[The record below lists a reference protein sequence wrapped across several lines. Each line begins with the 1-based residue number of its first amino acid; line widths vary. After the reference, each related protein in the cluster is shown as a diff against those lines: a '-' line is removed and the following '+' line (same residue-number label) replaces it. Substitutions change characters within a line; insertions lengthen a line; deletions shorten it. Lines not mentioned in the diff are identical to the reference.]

1 MKNQLLHTPEGVRDI
16 YNEEC
21 EKKLEL
27 QDRLHKALKRHG
39 YHSIQTP
46 TFEFFDI
53 FGKEV
58 GTIPSNE
65 LYKFFD
71 REGNTLVLRPDITPS
86 IARSA
91 AKYFMD
97 EDMPIRLS
105 YMGNTFINNHSYQG
119 RLKESTQLGAEL
131 IGDDTVDGDAEMIA
145 MAIDALKSSG
155 LKDFQISVG
164 HVEFFRGLME
174 AAGLSEEQE
183 EVIRE
188 LIANKN
194 FFGVEEEISDCSMN
208 QNLKE
213 LFGMLGTIYDNA
225 ASFEEAKTYA
235 ADYPKVY
242 KAIRRLEDLDAVL
255 KVYDVDKYV
264 TYEFGMLSS
273 YHYYTGV
280 IFAGYTYGSGEPIV
294 KGGRYDKLLTYFGKD
309 AASIGFAI
317 VVDQLMAAISRQ
329 KIEITVKHDNQ
340 LIVYKPEYRREA
352 VKKAIA
358 LSEMDYEDDA
368 AIIEKEL
375 GGGWVGEEA
384 LAIAVYC
391 CLKYPYCIKKA
402 MIAAVNHS
410 GDSDSTG
417 AVAGNIIGAYLGMS
431 AVPKDWMDRLELVDV
446 MQEQIDDIMLMIR
459 DR

>member
-58 GTIPSNE
+58 GTIPSSE

-131 IGDDTVDGDAEMIA
+131 IGDDTVDADAEMIA

-235 ADYPKVY
+235 ADYPRVY

-255 KVYDVDKYV
+255 KIYGVDKYV

-352 VKKAIA
+352 VKKAITLRA
-358 LSEMDYEDDA
+358 KDCNVELIAWAMDKSKADYEA
-368 AIIEKEL
+368 YALRNQIAEL
-375 GGGWVGEEA
+375 TFMDGE
-384 LAIAVYC
+384 
-391 CLKYPYCIKKA
+391 
-402 MIAAVNHS
+402 
-410 GDSDSTG
+410 
-417 AVAGNIIGAYLGMS
+417 
-431 AVPKDWMDRLELVDV
+431 
-446 MQEQIDDIMLMIR
+446 
-459 DR
+459 

>member
-58 GTIPSNE
+58 GTIPSSE

-97 EDMPIRLS
+97 EEMPIRLS

-131 IGDDTVDGDAEMIA
+131 IGDDTVDADAEMIA

-225 ASFEEAKTYA
+225 VSFEEAKTYA
-235 ADYPKVY
+235 ADYPRVY

-255 KVYDVDKYV
+255 KIYGVDKYV

-280 IFAGYTYGSGEPIV
+280 IFAGYTYGSGEPVV

-329 KIEITVKHDNQ
+329 KIEIIVKHDNQ

-358 LSEMDYEDDA
+358 LRAKDCNVELIAWAMDKSKADYEA
-368 AIIEKEL
+368 YALRNQIAEL
-375 GGGWVGEEA
+375 TFMDGE
-384 LAIAVYC
+384 
-391 CLKYPYCIKKA
+391 
-402 MIAAVNHS
+402 
-410 GDSDSTG
+410 
-417 AVAGNIIGAYLGMS
+417 
-431 AVPKDWMDRLELVDV
+431 
-446 MQEQIDDIMLMIR
+446 
-459 DR
+459 

>member
-58 GTIPSNE
+58 GTIPSSE

-97 EDMPIRLS
+97 EEMPIRLS

-131 IGDDTVDGDAEMIA
+131 IGDDTVDADAEMIA

-235 ADYPKVY
+235 ADYPRVY

-255 KVYDVDKYV
+255 KIYGVDKYV

-280 IFAGYTYGSGEPIV
+280 IFAGYTYGSGEPVV
-294 KGGRYDKLLTYFGKD
+294 KGGRYDKLLTYFGKN

-358 LSEMDYEDDA
+358 LRAKDCNVELIAWAMDKSKADYEA
-368 AIIEKEL
+368 YALRNQIAEL
-375 GGGWVGEEA
+375 TFMDGE
-384 LAIAVYC
+384 
-391 CLKYPYCIKKA
+391 
-402 MIAAVNHS
+402 
-410 GDSDSTG
+410 
-417 AVAGNIIGAYLGMS
+417 
-431 AVPKDWMDRLELVDV
+431 
-446 MQEQIDDIMLMIR
+446 
-459 DR
+459 

>member
-58 GTIPSNE
+58 GTIPSSE

-235 ADYPKVY
+235 ADYPRVY

-255 KVYDVDKYV
+255 KIYGVDKYV

-352 VKKAIA
+352 VKKAIVLRA
-358 LSEMDYEDDA
+358 KDCNVELIAWAMDKSKADYEA
-368 AIIEKEL
+368 YALRNQIAEL
-375 GGGWVGEEA
+375 TFMDGE
-384 LAIAVYC
+384 
-391 CLKYPYCIKKA
+391 
-402 MIAAVNHS
+402 
-410 GDSDSTG
+410 
-417 AVAGNIIGAYLGMS
+417 
-431 AVPKDWMDRLELVDV
+431 
-446 MQEQIDDIMLMIR
+446 
-459 DR
+459 

>member
-58 GTIPSNE
+58 GTIPSSE

-174 AAGLSEEQE
+174 AAGLSEDQE
-183 EVIRE
+183 EVNRE

-329 KIEITVKHDNQ
+329 KIEITVKHNNQ

-358 LSEMDYEDDA
+358 LRAKDCNVELIAWAMDKSKADYEA
-368 AIIEKEL
+368 YALRNQIAEL
-375 GGGWVGEEA
+375 TFMDGE
-384 LAIAVYC
+384 
-391 CLKYPYCIKKA
+391 
-402 MIAAVNHS
+402 
-410 GDSDSTG
+410 
-417 AVAGNIIGAYLGMS
+417 
-431 AVPKDWMDRLELVDV
+431 
-446 MQEQIDDIMLMIR
+446 
-459 DR
+459 

>member
-71 REGNTLVLRPDITPS
+71 WEGNTLVLRPDITPS

-155 LKDFQISVG
+155 LKNFQISVG

-340 LIVYKPEYRREA
+340 LIVYKPEYRRDA

-358 LSEMDYEDDA
+358 LRAKDCNVELIAWAMDKSKADYEA
-368 AIIEKEL
+368 YALRNQIAEL
-375 GGGWVGEEA
+375 TFMDGE
-384 LAIAVYC
+384 
-391 CLKYPYCIKKA
+391 
-402 MIAAVNHS
+402 
-410 GDSDSTG
+410 
-417 AVAGNIIGAYLGMS
+417 
-431 AVPKDWMDRLELVDV
+431 
-446 MQEQIDDIMLMIR
+446 
-459 DR
+459 

>member
-1 MKNQLLHTPEGVRDI
+1 MKKQLLHTPEGVRDI

-21 EKKLEL
+21 EKKLLL
-27 QDRLHKALKRHG
+27 QSDLLGILKGYG
-39 YHSIQTP
+39 YHPIQTP

-53 FGKEV
+53 FGKEI
-58 GTIPSNE
+58 GTTPSKE

-71 REGNTLVLRPDITPS
+71 REGNTLVLRPDMTPS
-86 IARSA
+86 IARAA

-358 LSEMDYEDDA
+358 LRAKDCNVELIAWAMDKSKADYEA
-368 AIIEKEL
+368 YALRNQIAEL
-375 GGGWVGEEA
+375 TFMEGE
-384 LAIAVYC
+384 
-391 CLKYPYCIKKA
+391 
-402 MIAAVNHS
+402 
-410 GDSDSTG
+410 
-417 AVAGNIIGAYLGMS
+417 
-431 AVPKDWMDRLELVDV
+431 
-446 MQEQIDDIMLMIR
+446 
-459 DR
+459 

>member
-340 LIVYKPEYRREA
+340 LIVYKPEYRRDA

-358 LSEMDYEDDA
+358 LRAKDCNVELIVWAMDKSKADYEA
-368 AIIEKEL
+368 YALRNQIAEL
-375 GGGWVGEEA
+375 TFMDGE
-384 LAIAVYC
+384 
-391 CLKYPYCIKKA
+391 
-402 MIAAVNHS
+402 
-410 GDSDSTG
+410 
-417 AVAGNIIGAYLGMS
+417 
-431 AVPKDWMDRLELVDV
+431 
-446 MQEQIDDIMLMIR
+446 
-459 DR
+459 

>member
-58 GTIPSNE
+58 GTIPSSE

-131 IGDDTVDGDAEMIA
+131 IGDDTVDADAEMIA

-194 FFGVEEEISDCSMN
+194 FLGVEEEISDCSMN

-225 ASFEEAKTYA
+225 ASFEDAKTYA

-329 KIEITVKHDNQ
+329 KIE
-340 LIVYKPEYRREA
+340 YRREA

-358 LSEMDYEDDA
+358 LRAKDCNVELIAWAMDKSKADYEA
-368 AIIEKEL
+368 YALRNQIAEL
-375 GGGWVGEEA
+375 TFMDGE
-384 LAIAVYC
+384 
-391 CLKYPYCIKKA
+391 
-402 MIAAVNHS
+402 
-410 GDSDSTG
+410 
-417 AVAGNIIGAYLGMS
+417 
-431 AVPKDWMDRLELVDV
+431 
-446 MQEQIDDIMLMIR
+446 
-459 DR
+459 

>member
-58 GTIPSNE
+58 GTIPSSE

-131 IGDDTVDGDAEMIA
+131 IGDDTVDADAEMIA

-225 ASFEEAKTYA
+225 VSFEEAKTYA
-235 ADYPKVY
+235 ADYPRVY

-255 KVYDVDKYV
+255 KIYGVDKYV

-352 VKKAIA
+352 VEKAIA
-358 LSEMDYEDDA
+358 LRAKDCNVELIAWAMDKSKADYEA
-368 AIIEKEL
+368 YALRNQIAEL
-375 GGGWVGEEA
+375 TFMDGE
-384 LAIAVYC
+384 
-391 CLKYPYCIKKA
+391 
-402 MIAAVNHS
+402 
-410 GDSDSTG
+410 
-417 AVAGNIIGAYLGMS
+417 
-431 AVPKDWMDRLELVDV
+431 
-446 MQEQIDDIMLMIR
+446 
-459 DR
+459 

>member
-58 GTIPSNE
+58 GTIPSSE

-131 IGDDTVDGDAEMIA
+131 IGDDTVDADAEMIA

-213 LFGMLGTIYDNA
+213 LFGMLGIIYDNA
-225 ASFEEAKTYA
+225 VSFEEAKTYA
-235 ADYPKVY
+235 ADYPRVY

-255 KVYDVDKYV
+255 KIYGVDKYV

-329 KIEITVKHDNQ
+329 KIEIIVKHDNQ

-358 LSEMDYEDDA
+358 LRAKDCNVELIAWAMDKSKADYEA
-368 AIIEKEL
+368 YALRNQIAEL
-375 GGGWVGEEA
+375 TFMDGE
-384 LAIAVYC
+384 
-391 CLKYPYCIKKA
+391 
-402 MIAAVNHS
+402 
-410 GDSDSTG
+410 
-417 AVAGNIIGAYLGMS
+417 
-431 AVPKDWMDRLELVDV
+431 
-446 MQEQIDDIMLMIR
+446 
-459 DR
+459 

>member
-1 MKNQLLHTPEGVRDI
+1 MEQLLHTPEGVRDI
-16 YNEEC
+16 YHEEC
-21 EKKLEL
+21 AKKLAL
-27 QDRLHKALKRHG
+27 QNRLHKTLHLYG
-39 YHSIQTP
+39 YHDIQTP
-46 TFEFFDI
+46 MYEYFDV
-53 FGKEV
+53 FRKEI
-58 GTIPSNE
+58 GTIPSRE

-340 LIVYKPEYRREA
+340 LIVYKPECRREA
-352 VKKAIA
+352 VEKAIA
-358 LSEMDYEDDA
+358 LRAKDCNVELIAWAMDKSKADYEA
-368 AIIEKEL
+368 YALRNQIAEL
-375 GGGWVGEEA
+375 TFMDGE
-384 LAIAVYC
+384 
-391 CLKYPYCIKKA
+391 
-402 MIAAVNHS
+402 
-410 GDSDSTG
+410 
-417 AVAGNIIGAYLGMS
+417 
-431 AVPKDWMDRLELVDV
+431 
-446 MQEQIDDIMLMIR
+446 
-459 DR
+459 

>member
-27 QDRLHKALKRHG
+27 QNRLHKALKRHG

-58 GTIPSNE
+58 GTIPSSE

-97 EDMPIRLS
+97 EEMPIRLS

-131 IGDDTVDGDAEMIA
+131 IGDDTVDADAEMIA

-225 ASFEEAKTYA
+225 VSFEEAKTYA
-235 ADYPKVY
+235 ADYPRVY

-255 KVYDVDKYV
+255 KIYGVDKYV

-280 IFAGYTYGSGEPIV
+280 IFAGYTYGSGEPVV

-358 LSEMDYEDDA
+358 LRARDCNVELIAWAMDKSKADYEA
-368 AIIEKEL
+368 YALRNQIAEL
-375 GGGWVGEEA
+375 TFMDGE
-384 LAIAVYC
+384 
-391 CLKYPYCIKKA
+391 
-402 MIAAVNHS
+402 
-410 GDSDSTG
+410 
-417 AVAGNIIGAYLGMS
+417 
-431 AVPKDWMDRLELVDV
+431 
-446 MQEQIDDIMLMIR
+446 
-459 DR
+459 

>member
-58 GTIPSNE
+58 GTIPSSE

-131 IGDDTVDGDAEMIA
+131 IGDDTVDADAEMIA

-235 ADYPKVY
+235 ADYPRVY

-255 KVYDVDKYV
+255 KIYGVDKYV

-317 VVDQLMAAISRQ
+317 VVDQLMAAILRQ

-358 LSEMDYEDDA
+358 LRAKDCNVELIAWAMDKSKADYEA
-368 AIIEKEL
+368 YALRNQIAEL
-375 GGGWVGEEA
+375 TFMDGE
-384 LAIAVYC
+384 
-391 CLKYPYCIKKA
+391 
-402 MIAAVNHS
+402 
-410 GDSDSTG
+410 
-417 AVAGNIIGAYLGMS
+417 
-431 AVPKDWMDRLELVDV
+431 
-446 MQEQIDDIMLMIR
+446 
-459 DR
+459 

>member
-27 QDRLHKALKRHG
+27 QDWLHKALKRHG

-58 GTIPSNE
+58 GTIPSSE

-358 LSEMDYEDDA
+358 LRAKDCNVELIAWAMDKSKADYEA
-368 AIIEKEL
+368 YALRNQIAEL
-375 GGGWVGEEA
+375 TFMDGE
-384 LAIAVYC
+384 
-391 CLKYPYCIKKA
+391 
-402 MIAAVNHS
+402 
-410 GDSDSTG
+410 
-417 AVAGNIIGAYLGMS
+417 
-431 AVPKDWMDRLELVDV
+431 
-446 MQEQIDDIMLMIR
+446 
-459 DR
+459 

>member
-119 RLKESTQLGAEL
+119 RLKESTQLG
-131 IGDDTVDGDAEMIA
+131 AEMIA

-358 LSEMDYEDDA
+358 LRAKDCNVELIAWAMDKSKADYEA
-368 AIIEKEL
+368 YALRNQIAEL
-375 GGGWVGEEA
+375 TFMDGE
-384 LAIAVYC
+384 
-391 CLKYPYCIKKA
+391 
-402 MIAAVNHS
+402 
-410 GDSDSTG
+410 
-417 AVAGNIIGAYLGMS
+417 
-431 AVPKDWMDRLELVDV
+431 
-446 MQEQIDDIMLMIR
+446 
-459 DR
+459 

>member
-58 GTIPSNE
+58 GTIPSSE

-131 IGDDTVDGDAEMIA
+131 IGDDTVDADAEMIA

-255 KVYDVDKYV
+255 KIYGVDKYV

-280 IFAGYTYGSGEPIV
+280 IFAGYTYGSGEPVV

-329 KIEITVKHDNQ
+329 KIEIIVKHDNQ

-358 LSEMDYEDDA
+358 LRAKDCNVELIAWAMDKSKADYEA
-368 AIIEKEL
+368 YALRNQIAEL
-375 GGGWVGEEA
+375 TFMDGE
-384 LAIAVYC
+384 
-391 CLKYPYCIKKA
+391 
-402 MIAAVNHS
+402 
-410 GDSDSTG
+410 
-417 AVAGNIIGAYLGMS
+417 
-431 AVPKDWMDRLELVDV
+431 
-446 MQEQIDDIMLMIR
+446 
-459 DR
+459 

>member
-155 LKDFQISVG
+155 LKDFQISEG
-164 HVEFFRGLME
+164 QVEFFRGLME

-358 LSEMDYEDDA
+358 LRAKDCNVELIAWAMDKSKADYEA
-368 AIIEKEL
+368 YALRNQIAEL
-375 GGGWVGEEA
+375 TFMDGE
-384 LAIAVYC
+384 
-391 CLKYPYCIKKA
+391 
-402 MIAAVNHS
+402 
-410 GDSDSTG
+410 
-417 AVAGNIIGAYLGMS
+417 
-431 AVPKDWMDRLELVDV
+431 
-446 MQEQIDDIMLMIR
+446 
-459 DR
+459 

>member
-58 GTIPSNE
+58 GTIPSSE

-97 EDMPIRLS
+97 EEMPIRLS

-131 IGDDTVDGDAEMIA
+131 IGDDTVDADAEMIA

-235 ADYPKVY
+235 ADYPRVY

-255 KVYDVDKYV
+255 KIYGVDKYV

-280 IFAGYTYGSGEPIV
+280 IFSGYTYGSGEPIV

-329 KIEITVKHDNQ
+329 KIEIIVKHDNQ
-340 LIVYKPEYRREA
+340 LIVYKPEFRREA

-358 LSEMDYEDDA
+358 LRAKDCNVELIAWAMDKSKADYEA
-368 AIIEKEL
+368 YALRNQIAEL
-375 GGGWVGEEA
+375 TFMDGE
-384 LAIAVYC
+384 
-391 CLKYPYCIKKA
+391 
-402 MIAAVNHS
+402 
-410 GDSDSTG
+410 
-417 AVAGNIIGAYLGMS
+417 
-431 AVPKDWMDRLELVDV
+431 
-446 MQEQIDDIMLMIR
+446 
-459 DR
+459 

>member
-58 GTIPSNE
+58 GTIPSSE

-131 IGDDTVDGDAEMIA
+131 IGDDTVDADAEMIA

-194 FFGVEEEISDCSMN
+194 FFGVEEEISGCSMN

-358 LSEMDYEDDA
+358 LRAKDCNVELIAWAMDKSKADYEA
-368 AIIEKEL
+368 YALRNQIAEL
-375 GGGWVGEEA
+375 TFMDGE
-384 LAIAVYC
+384 
-391 CLKYPYCIKKA
+391 
-402 MIAAVNHS
+402 
-410 GDSDSTG
+410 
-417 AVAGNIIGAYLGMS
+417 
-431 AVPKDWMDRLELVDV
+431 
-446 MQEQIDDIMLMIR
+446 
-459 DR
+459 

>member
-58 GTIPSNE
+58 GTIPSSE

-235 ADYPKVY
+235 ADYPRVY

-255 KVYDVDKYV
+255 KIYGVDKYV

-280 IFAGYTYGSGEPIV
+280 IFAGYTYGSGEPVV

-358 LSEMDYEDDA
+358 LRAKDCNVELIAWAMDKSKADYEA
-368 AIIEKEL
+368 YALRNQIAEL
-375 GGGWVGEEA
+375 TFMDGE
-384 LAIAVYC
+384 
-391 CLKYPYCIKKA
+391 
-402 MIAAVNHS
+402 
-410 GDSDSTG
+410 
-417 AVAGNIIGAYLGMS
+417 
-431 AVPKDWMDRLELVDV
+431 
-446 MQEQIDDIMLMIR
+446 
-459 DR
+459 

>member
-27 QDRLHKALKRHG
+27 QDWLHKALKRHG

-340 LIVYKPEYRREA
+340 LIVYKPEYRGEA

-358 LSEMDYEDDA
+358 LRAKDCNVELIAWAIDKSKADYEA
-368 AIIEKEL
+368 YALRNQIAEL
-375 GGGWVGEEA
+375 TFMDGE
-384 LAIAVYC
+384 
-391 CLKYPYCIKKA
+391 
-402 MIAAVNHS
+402 
-410 GDSDSTG
+410 
-417 AVAGNIIGAYLGMS
+417 
-431 AVPKDWMDRLELVDV
+431 
-446 MQEQIDDIMLMIR
+446 
-459 DR
+459 

>member
-164 HVEFFRGLME
+164 HVDFFRGLME

-358 LSEMDYEDDA
+358 LRAKDCNVELIVWAMDKSKADYEA
-368 AIIEKEL
+368 YALRNQIAEL
-375 GGGWVGEEA
+375 TFMDGE
-384 LAIAVYC
+384 
-391 CLKYPYCIKKA
+391 
-402 MIAAVNHS
+402 
-410 GDSDSTG
+410 
-417 AVAGNIIGAYLGMS
+417 
-431 AVPKDWMDRLELVDV
+431 
-446 MQEQIDDIMLMIR
+446 
-459 DR
+459 

>member
-39 YHSIQTP
+39 YHNIQTP

-58 GTIPSNE
+58 GTIPSSE

-235 ADYPKVY
+235 ADYPRVY

-255 KVYDVDKYV
+255 KIYGVDKYV

-358 LSEMDYEDDA
+358 LRAKDCNVELIAWAMDKSKADYEA
-368 AIIEKEL
+368 YALRNQIAEL
-375 GGGWVGEEA
+375 TFMDGE
-384 LAIAVYC
+384 
-391 CLKYPYCIKKA
+391 
-402 MIAAVNHS
+402 
-410 GDSDSTG
+410 
-417 AVAGNIIGAYLGMS
+417 
-431 AVPKDWMDRLELVDV
+431 
-446 MQEQIDDIMLMIR
+446 
-459 DR
+459 

>member
-27 QDRLHKALKRHG
+27 QNRLHKALKRHG

-58 GTIPSNE
+58 GTIPSSE

-131 IGDDTVDGDAEMIA
+131 IGDDTVDADAEMIA

-225 ASFEEAKTYA
+225 SSFEEAKTYA
-235 ADYPKVY
+235 ADYPRVY

-358 LSEMDYEDDA
+358 LRAKDCNVELIAWAMDKSKADYEA
-368 AIIEKEL
+368 YALRNQIAEL
-375 GGGWVGEEA
+375 TFMDGE
-384 LAIAVYC
+384 
-391 CLKYPYCIKKA
+391 
-402 MIAAVNHS
+402 
-410 GDSDSTG
+410 
-417 AVAGNIIGAYLGMS
+417 
-431 AVPKDWMDRLELVDV
+431 
-446 MQEQIDDIMLMIR
+446 
-459 DR
+459 

>member
-58 GTIPSNE
+58 GTIPSSE

-131 IGDDTVDGDAEMIA
+131 IGDDTVDADAEMIA

-235 ADYPKVY
+235 ADYPRVY

-255 KVYDVDKYV
+255 KIYGVDKYV

-280 IFAGYTYGSGEPIV
+280 IFAGYTYGSGEPVV

-358 LSEMDYEDDA
+358 LRAKDCNVELIAWAMDKSKADYEA
-368 AIIEKEL
+368 YALRNQIAEL
-375 GGGWVGEEA
+375 TFMDGE
-384 LAIAVYC
+384 
-391 CLKYPYCIKKA
+391 
-402 MIAAVNHS
+402 
-410 GDSDSTG
+410 
-417 AVAGNIIGAYLGMS
+417 
-431 AVPKDWMDRLELVDV
+431 
-446 MQEQIDDIMLMIR
+446 
-459 DR
+459 

>member
-1 MKNQLLHTPEGVRDI
+1 MKKQLLHTPEGVRDI

-21 EKKLEL
+21 EKKLLL
-27 QDRLHKALKRHG
+27 QSDLLGILKGYG
-39 YHSIQTP
+39 YHPIQTP

-53 FGKEV
+53 FGKEI
-58 GTIPSNE
+58 GTTPSKE

-71 REGNTLVLRPDITPS
+71 REGNTLVLRPDMTPS
-86 IARSA
+86 IARAA

-358 LSEMDYEDDA
+358 LRAKDCNVELIAWAMDKSKADYEA
-368 AIIEKEL
+368 YALRNQIAEL
-375 GGGWVGEEA
+375 TFMDGE
-384 LAIAVYC
+384 
-391 CLKYPYCIKKA
+391 
-402 MIAAVNHS
+402 
-410 GDSDSTG
+410 
-417 AVAGNIIGAYLGMS
+417 
-431 AVPKDWMDRLELVDV
+431 
-446 MQEQIDDIMLMIR
+446 
-459 DR
+459 

>member
-58 GTIPSNE
+58 GTIPSSE

-131 IGDDTVDGDAEMIA
+131 IGDDTVDADAEMIA

-235 ADYPKVY
+235 ADYPRVY

-255 KVYDVDKYV
+255 KIYGVDKYV

-280 IFAGYTYGSGEPIV
+280 IFAGYTYGSGEPVV

-329 KIEITVKHDNQ
+329 KIEIIVKHDNQ

-358 LSEMDYEDDA
+358 LRAKDCNVELIAWAMDKSKADYEA
-368 AIIEKEL
+368 YALRNQIAEL
-375 GGGWVGEEA
+375 TYMDGE
-384 LAIAVYC
+384 
-391 CLKYPYCIKKA
+391 
-402 MIAAVNHS
+402 
-410 GDSDSTG
+410 
-417 AVAGNIIGAYLGMS
+417 
-431 AVPKDWMDRLELVDV
+431 
-446 MQEQIDDIMLMIR
+446 
-459 DR
+459 

>member
-58 GTIPSNE
+58 GTIPSSE

-131 IGDDTVDGDAEMIA
+131 IGDDTVDADAEMIA

-225 ASFEEAKTYA
+225 SSFEEAKTYA
-235 ADYPKVY
+235 ADYPRVY

-358 LSEMDYEDDA
+358 LRAKDCNVELIAWAMDKSKADYEA
-368 AIIEKEL
+368 YALRNQIAEL
-375 GGGWVGEEA
+375 TFMDGE
-384 LAIAVYC
+384 
-391 CLKYPYCIKKA
+391 
-402 MIAAVNHS
+402 
-410 GDSDSTG
+410 
-417 AVAGNIIGAYLGMS
+417 
-431 AVPKDWMDRLELVDV
+431 
-446 MQEQIDDIMLMIR
+446 
-459 DR
+459 

>member
-1 MKNQLLHTPEGVRDI
+1 MIDRLLHTPDGVRDTL
-16 YNEEC
+16 NDEC
-21 EKKLEL
+21 QKKQSLE
-27 QDRLHKALKRHG
+27 RELHKVLVSFG
-39 YHSIQTP
+39 YRDLETP
-46 TFEFFDI
+46 TFEFFDV
-53 FGKEV
+53 FGREV
-58 GTIPSNE
+58 GTTPSQE

-131 IGDDTVDGDAEMIA
+131 IGDDTVDADAEMIA

-358 LSEMDYEDDA
+358 LRAKDCNVELIAWAMDKSKADYEA
-368 AIIEKEL
+368 YALRNQIAEL
-375 GGGWVGEEA
+375 TFMDGE
-384 LAIAVYC
+384 
-391 CLKYPYCIKKA
+391 
-402 MIAAVNHS
+402 
-410 GDSDSTG
+410 
-417 AVAGNIIGAYLGMS
+417 
-431 AVPKDWMDRLELVDV
+431 
-446 MQEQIDDIMLMIR
+446 
-459 DR
+459 